1 MVVAAQDSSSDV
13 PRVEFDP
20 RGQRPGRGAWI
31 HPRPECFERAEQR
44 RAIARAFRL
53 AGPLD
58 LSDVRRALAR
68 EAVNKDPDA
77 SRGGRESGQH
87 QVSSE
92 QAEDAPTE
100 RVEKR

>member
-1 MVVAAQDSSSDV
+1 MVVVAQESPSGV
-13 PRVEFDP
+13 PRVEVD
-20 RGQRPGRGAWI
+20 RRAQRPGRGAWI

-44 RAIARAFRL
+44 RAIPRAFRL
-53 AGPLD
+53 DGPLD

-68 EAVNKDPDA
+68 EAVDQDPVA
-77 SRGGRESGQH
+77 LTGGRDSGQH
-87 QVSSE
+87 QAFSE